1 MKLVKKYFFGVRFI
15 VVVLVGIL
23 ALIGCG
29 GKKKKAALWP
39 LALVGSGNATT
50 GGGANSTASA
60 GNGVNSGGETGGN
73 GTGTGSGNMTGNGGT
88 GNGSTTGGADSGT
101 GSGDSVGNNAGNI
114 EDLPSK
120 PSSLQATAIGRT
132 QIDIAWSPS
141 VSSKVAQNSLVY
153 EICRSKIQGGCNSFV
168 AGSVTTAGVST
179 YNVIN
184 LSTGT
189 HFFRIRARD
198 SFNRLSETSNEVSA
212 TTAWLDPTDDTRTD
226 INSPETAADIRKMD
240 ITADSANLNLIFTMG
255 DINSG
260 SKPQLQIAIDTDQI
274 VSSGGTFFTG
284 FADTEVSPNAA
295 WEKLIQTRFGS
306 GNSTASVM
314 DTSFNPISCNAAN
327 SMDLGSNTISISI
340 PWSCLG
346 SNGIPA
352 YPVRFTIA
360 SFRSQNN
367 DLTIDIGGPN
377 FSNALDVIGPA
388 CSSSCPNTYWDV
400 ENKVVN
406 YYFDIQKW

>member
-1 MKLVKKYFFGVRFI
+1 MKVKRNVFGVRFL

-29 GKKKKAALWP
+29 GKKKQAALWP
-39 LALVGSGNATT
+39 LALIGNGNTAT
-50 GGGANSTASA
+50 GGDANSTANAGSGSNATSANGGIGESA
-60 GNGVNSGGETGGN
+60 GSNT
-73 GTGTGSGNMTGNGGT
+73 
-88 GNGSTTGGADSGT
+88 
-101 GSGDSVGNNAGNI
+101 GNI
-114 EDLPSK
+114 EDSPSK

-132 QIDIAWSPS
+132 QIEIAWSPS
-141 VSSKVAQNSLVY
+141 VSSKVSQNSLVY
-153 EICRSKIQGGCNSFV
+153 EICRSKIQGGCNSFI
-168 AGSVTTAGVST
+168 AHSATSAGVTT
-179 YNVIN
+179 YNVIS

-212 TTAWLDPTDDTRTD
+212 TTIWIDPTDDTRTD
-226 INSPETAADIRKMD
+226 INTPETTADIRKMD
-240 ITADSANLNLIFTMG
+240 ITSDSTNLNFIFTMG
-255 DINSG
+255 DMSSG
-260 SKPQLQIAIDTDQI
+260 SKPQLQIAVDMDQI

-295 WEKLIQTRFGS
+295 WERLIQTQFGS
-306 GNSTASVM
+306 GNSNASII
-314 DTSFNPISCNAAN
+314 DTSFNPISCNAVN

-346 SNGIPA
+346 SNGIPVS
-352 YPVRFTIA
+352 PVRFTIA

-367 DLTIDIGGPN
+367 DITIDIGGPN

-388 CSSSCPNTYWDV
+388 CSSSCPNTYSDV
-400 ENKVVN
+400 QNKVVN